1 MTTERITELINIIEN
16 RQSHYSELRAIA
28 AGALPSIWS
37 DWRQYEPAGSIAADI
52 VSVLEASLVGRVDL
66 RVDPDDAIADQLITL
81 LYSKHLHPLIRES
94 VRDFIIC
101 GWGGIAI
108 TPFGPARLKPEHSIA
123 GKDWYLRRF
132 ELDVRA
138 ARQRYGKR
146 RVFDNKSGN
155 VLLIETLQD
164 GKLQVRYGDAIVY
177 SSDWDYEPRLLIG
190 DERPKLVDAS
200 LHGAPIGIIE
210 SCRDLFIDHHILR
223 QMIVRR
229 AAMAGLVQVVSSQ
242 LEDPASADNI
252 ARRWDTVLVRDSAAV
267 FPLDQRSLAEL
278 LTIQQQI
285 EQSISARSGVSLFQ
299 RGISDPTINTATEAA
314 LLQSQTNTRLVYLQT
329 IVRDWLN
336 DCVSDYR
343 RYLVNLPDAELEYIE
358 FPYNGSTQ
366 YFGAGRHYSEAL
378 AGRQV
383 SVALSGYRDIAQR
396 QQEVMALLP
405 VLQQSG
411 ADVRPLLEE
420 LIRLSGRDPKLYL
433 EQQGVQQ

>member
-1 MTTERITELINIIEN
+1 MTSERITELLNIIES

-28 AGALPSIWS
+28 GGALPSIWS
-37 DWRQYEPAGSIAADI
+37 DWQHYEPAGSIASDI
-52 VSVLEASLVGRVDL
+52 VAVLEASLVGRVDL
-66 RVDPDDAIADQLITL
+66 RVDPDDPVADQLITL
-81 LYSKHLHPLIRES
+81 LYSKHLHPLVRES
-94 VRDFIIC
+94 VRDYIVC
-101 GWGGIAI
+101 GWGGIVV
-108 TPFGPARLKPEHSIA
+108 TPWGPTRLKPEHAVA
-123 GKDWYLRRF
+123 GKSWYLRRF
-132 ELDVRA
+132 ELDVKS

-146 RVFDNKSGN
+146 RVFDNKDGDI
-155 VLLIETLQD
+155 LLVETLQE

-177 SSDWDYEPRLLIG
+177 STEWDYEPRLLVG
-190 DERPKLVDAS
+190 DERPKLVDGS

-223 QMIVRR
+223 TMITRR
-229 AAMAGLVQVVSSQ
+229 AAMAGLVQVISGQ

-252 ARRWDTVLVRDSAAV
+252 AKRWDTVLVRDGSAV

-278 LTIQQQI
+278 MTIQQQI

-299 RGISDPTINTATEAA
+299 RGISDPSVNTATEAA

-336 DCVSDYR
+336 ECVSDYR
-343 RYLVNLPDAELEYIE
+343 RYLVNLSDNELEYVE
-358 FPYNGSTQ
+358 FPHDGTTQ
-366 YFGAGRHYSEAL
+366 YFGAGRHYSEVL

-383 SVALSGYRDIAQR
+383 SVALSGYRDVAQR

-411 ADVRPLLEE
+411 ANVKPLLEE

-433 EQQGVQQ
+433 A

>member
-1 MTTERITELINIIEN
+1 MTSERITELLNIIES

-37 DWRQYEPAGSIAADI
+37 DWRHYEPAGSIAADI
-52 VSVLEASLVGRVDL
+52 VAVLEAALIGRVDL
-66 RVDPDDAIADQLITL
+66 RVDPDDAVADQLITL
-81 LYSKHLHPLIRES
+81 LYQRHLHPLVREA
-94 VRDFIIC
+94 VRDFVVC

-108 TPFGPARLKPEHSIA
+108 TPWGPARLKPEHAIA
-123 GKDWYLRRF
+123 GHCWYLRRY

-138 ARQRYGKR
+138 ARQRFGKR
-146 RVFDNKSGN
+146 RVFDNRSGS
-155 VLLIETLQD
+155 VLLVETLED

-177 SSDWDYEPRLLIG
+177 SDNWDYEPRLLVG

-210 SCRDLFIDHHILR
+210 SCRDLFIDHHILKS
-223 QMIVRR
+223 MIVRR

-252 ARRWDTVLVRDSAAV
+252 ARRWDTVLVRDGAAV
-267 FPLDQRSLAEL
+267 FPLDQRSLSEL
-278 LTIQQQI
+278 MAIQQQI
-285 EQSISARSGVSLFQ
+285 EQSISARSGVSMFQ
-299 RGISDPTINTATEAA
+299 RGISDPHIQTATEAA
-314 LLQSQTNTRLVYLQT
+314 LLQSQTNTRLVYLQS

-336 DCVSDYR
+336 ECVGDYR
-343 RYLVNLPDAELEYIE
+343 RYLVNLPEDDLEYVE
-358 FPYNGSTQ
+358 FPMDGTTQ

-396 QQEVMALLP
+396 QQEVLSLLP
-405 VLQQSG
+405 VIQQSG
-411 ADVRPLLEE
+411 GNAKPLLEE

-433 EQQGVQQ
+433 E

>member
-37 DWRQYEPAGSIAADI
+37 DWRHYEPAGSIAADI
-52 VSVLEASLVGRVDL
+52 VAVLEAALIGRVDL
-66 RVDPDDAIADQLITL
+66 RVDPDDAVADQLMTL
-81 LYSKHLHPLIRES
+81 LYNRHLHPLVREA
-94 VRDFIIC
+94 VRDFVVC

-108 TPFGPARLKPEHSIA
+108 TPWGPARLKPEHALA
-123 GKDWYLRRF
+123 GQCWYLRRY
-132 ELDVRA
+132 ELDVKA
-138 ARQRYGKR
+138 ARQRFGKR
-146 RVFDNKSGN
+146 RVFDGKSGD
-155 VLLIETLQD
+155 VLLVEMLDD
-164 GKLQVRYGDAIVY
+164 GKLQVRYGDTIVF
-177 SSDWDYEPRLLIG
+177 SRDWDYEPRLLLG
-190 DERPKLVDAS
+190 DERPKLVDSS
-200 LHGAPIGIIE
+200 LHGAPISIIE
-210 SCRDLFIDHHILR
+210 SCRDLFIDHHILKS
-223 QMIVRR
+223 MIVRR

-252 ARRWDTVLVRDSAAV
+252 AKRWDTVLVRDGAAV

-278 LTIQQQI
+278 MTIQQQI
-285 EQSISARSGVSLFQ
+285 EQSISARSGVSMFQ
-299 RGISDPTINTATEAA
+299 RGISDPHIQTATEAA
-314 LLQSQTNTRLVYLQT
+314 LLQSQTNTRLVYLQS

-336 DCVSDYR
+336 DCVGDYR
-343 RYLVNLPDAELEYIE
+343 RYLVSLPEDELEYVE
-358 FPYNGSTQ
+358 FPMDGTTQ

-405 VLQQSG
+405 VLQQTG
-411 ADVRPLLEE
+411 GNTRPLLEE

-433 EQQGVQQ
+433 DQGA

>member
-37 DWRQYEPAGSIAADI
+37 DWRHYEPAGSIAADI
-52 VSVLEASLVGRVDL
+52 VAVLEAALIGRVDL
-66 RVDPDDAIADQLITL
+66 RVDPDDAIADQLMTL
-81 LYSKHLHPLIRES
+81 LYNRHLHPLIRES

-101 GWGGIAI
+101 GWGGIVT
-108 TPFGPARLKPEHSIA
+108 TPWGPARLKPEHSIA
-123 GKDWYLRRF
+123 GKDWYLRRY

-138 ARQRYGKR
+138 ARQRFGKR
-146 RVFDNKSGN
+146 KVFDNRSVS

-164 GKLQVRYGDAIVY
+164 GKLQVRYGDAIVF
-177 SSDWDYEPRLLIG
+177 SRDWDYEPRLLIG
-190 DERPKLVDAS
+190 DERPRLVDNS
-200 LHGAPIGIIE
+200 LHGAPISIIE
-210 SCRDLFIDHHILR
+210 SCRDLFIDHHILKS
-223 QMIVRR
+223 MIVRR

-252 ARRWDTVLVRDSAAV
+252 AKRWDTVLVRDGSAV

-278 LTIQQQI
+278 MTIQQQI

-299 RGISDPTINTATEAA
+299 RGISDPHIQTATEAA
-314 LLQSQTNTRLVYLQT
+314 LLQSQTNTRLVYLQSL
-329 IVRDWLN
+329 VRDWLN
-336 DCVSDYR
+336 DCVADYR
-343 RYLVNLPDAELEYIE
+343 RYLVNLPEDELEYVE
-358 FPYNGSTQ
+358 FPMDGTTQ

-396 QQEVMALLP
+396 QQEVLSLLP
-405 VLQQSG
+405 VLQSAG
-411 ADVRPLLEE
+411 GNTRPLLEE
-420 LIRLSGRDPKLYL
+420 LIRLSGRDPKQYL
-433 EQQGVQQ
+433 E

>member
-1 MTTERITELINIIEN
+1 LTNERITELLNVIEA

-37 DWRQYEPAGSIAADI
+37 DWQHYEPAGSIAADI
-52 VSVLEASLVGRVDL
+52 VAVLEAALIGRVDL
-66 RVDPDDAIADQLITL
+66 RVDPDDAVADQLMTL
-81 LYSKHLHPLIRES
+81 LYNRHLHPLVREA

-108 TPFGPARLKPEHSIA
+108 TPFGPARLKPEHAVA
-123 GKDWYLRRF
+123 GHCWYLRRF

-146 RVFDNKSGN
+146 RVFDNKSGD
-155 VLLIETLQD
+155 VLLVETLDD

-190 DERPKLVDAS
+190 EERPKLVDNS

-242 LEDPASADNI
+242 LEDPQSADNI
-252 ARRWDTVLVRDSAAV
+252 AKRWDTVLVRDSAAV
-267 FPLDQRSLAEL
+267 FPLDQRSLSEL
-278 LTIQQQI
+278 MAIQQQI
-285 EQSISARSGVSLFQ
+285 EQSISARSGVSMFQ
-299 RGISDPTINTATEAA
+299 RGISDPHIQTATEAA
-314 LLQSQTNTRLVYLQT
+314 LMQSQNNTRLVYLQSY
-329 IVRDWLN
+329 VRDWLN

-343 RYLVNLPDAELEYIE
+343 RYLVSLPDDELEYIE
-358 FPYNGSTQ
+358 FPMDGTTQ
-366 YFGAGRHYSEAL
+366 YFGTGRHYSEAL
-378 AGRQV
+378 AGRHV
-383 SVALSGYRDIAQR
+383 SVALSGYRDVAQR
-396 QQEVMALLP
+396 QQEVLSLLP
-405 VLQQSG
+405 VIQQAG
-411 ADVRPLLEE
+411 GNAKPLLEE

-433 EQQGVQQ
+433 E

>member
-1 MTTERITELINIIEN
+1 LTSERITELLNIIES

-37 DWRQYEPAGSIAADI
+37 DWRHYEPAGSIAADI
-52 VSVLEASLVGRVDL
+52 VSVLEASLIGRVDL

-81 LYSKHLHPLIRES
+81 LYSKHLHPLVRES

-101 GWGGIAI
+101 GWGGIVT
-108 TPFGPARLKPEHSIA
+108 TPWGPARLKPEHAVA
-123 GKDWYLRRF
+123 GKDWYLRRY

-138 ARQRYGKR
+138 ARQRFGKR
-146 RVFDNKSGN
+146 RVFDGRTGDI
-155 VLLIETLQD
+155 LLVETLED
-164 GKLQVRYGDAIVY
+164 GRLQVRFGDAVVF
-177 SSDWDYEPRLLIG
+177 SQPWDYEPRLLVG
-190 DERPKLVDAS
+190 DERPRLVDNS
-200 LHGAPIGIIE
+200 LHGAPISIIE

-229 AAMAGLVQVVSSQ
+229 AAMAGLVQVVSAQ

-252 ARRWDTVLVRDSAAV
+252 AKRWDTVLVRDGSAV

-278 LTIQQQI
+278 MTIQQQI
-285 EQSISARSGVSLFQ
+285 EQAISARSGVSLFQ
-299 RGISDPTINTATEAA
+299 RGISDPHIQTATEAA
-314 LLQSQTNTRLVYLQT
+314 LMQSQTNTRLVYLQSL
-329 IVRDWLN
+329 VRDWLN
-336 DCVSDYR
+336 DCVADYR
-343 RYLVNLPDAELEYIE
+343 RYLVNLPDNELEYIE
-358 FPYNGSTQ
+358 FPMDGTTQ

-405 VLQQSG
+405 VLQQTG
-411 ADVRPLLEE
+411 GNTRPLLEE

-433 EQQGVQQ
+433 EQQGV